1 MPIFIGGE
9 SGYQVLDDVSV
20 VTAPYK
26 VDDEVVGVLGVIGP
40 TRMAYDRI
48 IPVVDVTAKVISA
61 ILRPE

>member
-1 MPIFIGGE
+1 MQIFIGGE
-9 SGYQVLDDVSV
+9 SGYKVLDDVSL

-26 VDDEVVGVLGVIGP
+26 VGDEIVGVLGIIGP

-61 ILRPE
+61 LLRPE